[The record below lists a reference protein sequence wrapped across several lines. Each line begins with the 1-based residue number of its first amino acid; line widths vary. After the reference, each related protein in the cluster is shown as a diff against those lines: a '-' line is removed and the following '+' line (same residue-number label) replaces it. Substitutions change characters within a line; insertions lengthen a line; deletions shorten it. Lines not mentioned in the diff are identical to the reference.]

1 MAALAAVLRL
11 ARGLDAGMTT
21 PAPDRAP
28 RVSVLVAAY
37 NAERFLA
44 RTLHSAL
51 AQTFTDFEILVV
63 DDGSSDGTAALVR
76 DLMAR
81 DARLRLIV
89 QANQGL
95 SASHNR
101 AVAESRGELIA
112 FLDHDDLWHPE
123 KLAAQ
128 VARFDADPEVGVV
141 SCYSE
146 ILDDEGRSAGW
157 RLGGDAVGNVYA
169 EMLEWDMVSG
179 GSVVLIRRGAL
190 ESAGPFDTNLR
201 VRDDWDMWIRLARRV
216 RFATVPRTL
225 VGYTRR
231 PSNESRD
238 AVRMADEGRRV
249 LAKAAAE
256 DPSLSRG
263 LLREHEARDLVAVA
277 SFCTIDGQ
285 TAHAWRY
292 LVASIRC
299 SPWPVARSP
308 KRWGLV
314 AALLLQTVLPRR
326 AYVAVVGLA
335 SSWLWASRAGR
346 LFLDEGT
353 A

>member
-1 MAALAAVLRL
+1 
-11 ARGLDAGMTT
+11 MTT
-21 PAPDRAP
+21 PAPARTP

-37 NAERFLA
+37 NSERFLE

-51 AQTFTDFEILVV
+51 AQTFTDFEVLVV

-76 DLMAR
+76 DMMVR

-101 AVAESRGELIA
+101 GIAESRGELIA

-128 VARFDADPEVGVV
+128 VACFDADPRVGVV

-146 ILDDEGRSAGW
+146 ILDDDGRSAGW
-157 RLGGDAVGNVYA
+157 RLGGDANGDVYA

-179 GSVVLIRRGAL
+179 GSVVLVRRSAL
-190 ESAGPFDTNLR
+190 DAAGPFDTTLR
-201 VRDDWDMWIRLARRV
+201 IRDDWDMWIRLARRV
-216 RFATVPRTL
+216 HFATVPRTL

-249 LAKAAAE
+249 LAKAAAD
-256 DPSLSRG
+256 DPSLSRS
-263 LLREHEARDLVAVA
+263 LLRTHEARDLVAVT

-285 TAHAWRY
+285 TALAWRY
-292 LVASIRC
+292 LIASLRC
-299 SPWPVARSP
+299 SPLPVLRSP

-314 AALLLQTVLPRR
+314 AALMLQTILPRGL
-326 AYVAVVGLA
+326 YVAIVGLV

-346 LFLDEGT
+346 PFLDEGT